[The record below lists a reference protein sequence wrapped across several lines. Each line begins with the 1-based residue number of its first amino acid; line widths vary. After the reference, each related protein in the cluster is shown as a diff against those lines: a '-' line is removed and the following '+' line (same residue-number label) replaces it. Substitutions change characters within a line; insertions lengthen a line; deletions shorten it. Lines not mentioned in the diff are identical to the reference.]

1 MLPGRGAS
9 IGSSASAIN
18 TGDGFSRLSSS
29 VTNNG
34 RTRGIVSETRN
45 GRTQTRRIER
55 NNDEDT
61 ENQPSADYED
71 E

>member
-1 MLPGRGAS
+1 MFPG
-9 IGSSASAIN
+9 GSSAVATASSG
-18 TGDGFSRLSSS
+18 GDGVSRMLSS

-61 ENQPSADYED
+61 ADYDD